1 MIPAE
6 QNQQKKETKMKI
18 TSGKQTRAQRVV
30 IYGVESVGKSTFAAQ
45 FPKPLFLDVEGG
57 TAHLDTDRV
66 EIATLAELES
76 AIRECQT
83 TDYQSVIID
92 SADWAE
98 RLVLEGMLAQD
109 KKKSVEDYGYGKG
122 FIMLAEKFARLLT
135 IADQI
140 VAGGKNVVFIAH
152 SKVQRV
158 EPPDLLAA
166 YDRYELKLTKQS
178 APLLK
183 EWADELW
190 FFKFKTKTVESE
202 SGRSKGIGGKERI
215 ILTTHSAAYDAKT
228 RSGLAEE
235 LPMAWESVAHL
246 FVSKNDTDPILIGNI
261 KVDGWQSEI
270 DRHSED
276 ATAFLQA
283 KSMINSAQT
292 WRDAGDKALAKIE
305 SDPAAFL
312 AKVREWKAG
321 Q

>member
-1 MIPAE
+1 
-6 QNQQKKETKMKI
+6 MKI
-18 TSGKQTRAQRVV
+18 TKGKQTRAQRVV

-45 FPKPLFLDVEGG
+45 FPRPLFLDVEGG
-57 TAHLDTDRV
+57 TSHLDTDRV
-66 EIATLAELES
+66 EIATLADLES

-122 FIMLAEKFARLLT
+122 FVMLAEKFARLLT
-135 IADQI
+135 AADQI

-158 EPPDLLAA
+158 EPPDMLSA

-235 LPMAWESVAHL
+235 LPMAWDSVAHL
-246 FVSKNDTDPILIGNI
+246 FAKPQPVEKKTPCNATIEIVRPKEIPA
-261 KVDGWQSEI
+261 WQFEI
-270 DRHSED
+270 ERHSVNVD
-276 ATAFLQA
+276 QFLAA
-283 KSMINSAQT
+283 KKLIKEGQT
-292 WRDAGDKALAKIE
+292 WRDVEDKVIARIE
-305 SDPAAFL
+305 RDPAAFL
-312 AKVREWKAG
+312 KAVNDWMEG
-321 Q
+321 QQ